1 MSSNGGYLQLLLL
14 PTLALASGCIGG
26 RTPLDEP
33 DAGQAVSCTAGSV
46 TMTRARP
53 TVMFVLDRS
62 RSMTIAIS
70 AGSSQTRWQALG
82 SALGAVLPQVTNAV
96 DLGAL
101 LFPSAES
108 GAQSCSV
115 ATKADLSPAAGNV
128 AALTKLM
135 NSTAPDGFT
144 PTASAIDTAA
154 SVVLNVRAATTA
166 RALVLA
172 TDGAPDCNSALDF
185 RTCRCANGATG
196 RGRCGNA
203 EQCLDDTRTVD
214 VISSYEARG
223 LPTYVIGIQSEG
235 DTSFSGVLN
244 AMADAG
250 GRPKAGGGLRYY
262 AASSEADLNA
272 ALTAV
277 RDLVGV
283 CTYLTTSVPDP
294 KGHIVLKVDGSALT
308 PDQWTWSNLNNG
320 EVTLLGD
327 ACLAVAAE
335 KAPVVVAEV
344 ECASGS
350 LRRSPHRLD

>member
-1 MSSNGGYLQLLLL
+1 MSSTGGRHPTLSFL
-14 PTLALASGCIGG
+14 TLALASGCIGG
-26 RTPLDEP
+26 RTPLFDEP
-33 DAGQAVSCTAGSV
+33 DAGHKVTCTSGSV
-46 TMTRARP
+46 TLTRASP

-62 RSMTIAIS
+62 ASMSTAIA
-70 AGSSQTRWQALG
+70 ARGSQSRWQALG
-82 SALGAVLPQVTNAV
+82 SALAAVLPQVTNAANV
-96 DLGAL
+96 GAL
-101 LFPSAES
+101 LFPSTAS
-108 GAQSCSV
+108 GNQSCSV
-115 ATKADLSPAAGNV
+115 MTSADLSPGVGNV
-128 AALTKLM
+128 AALTALM
-135 NSTAPDGFT
+135 SSTSPGGLT

-154 SVVLNVRAATTA
+154 NIVLNIRAATAA

-172 TDGAPDCNSALDF
+172 TDGAPDCNSALDAT
-185 RTCRCANGATG
+185 TCRCASGG
-196 RGRCGNA
+196 VGRCGNA
-203 EQCLDDTRTVD
+203 ERCLDDTRTVK

-223 LPTYVIGIQSEG
+223 LPTYVIGIQSVG

-250 GRPKAGGGLRYY
+250 GRPKTSGGLRYY

-272 ALTAV
+272 ALTAI

-294 KGHIVLKVDGSALT
+294 NGLIVLTVDGTALT
-308 PDQWTWSNLNNG
+308 ADQWTWSNLNNG

-344 ECASGS
+344 ECSVDS
-350 LRRSPHRLD
+350 LRRPVHRGD